1 MLNRQAILGNDTNAS
16 EVANT
21 TADAVNA
28 AQWLQMLPKGIIKGA
43 WGSGLWPANE
53 RLEKSETG
61 VFG

>member
-28 AQWLQMLPKGIIKGA
+28 AQWLQMLRKGIVKGVC
-43 WGSGLWPANE
+43 GSGLWLANA
-53 RLEKSETG
+53 RLEKSEAG